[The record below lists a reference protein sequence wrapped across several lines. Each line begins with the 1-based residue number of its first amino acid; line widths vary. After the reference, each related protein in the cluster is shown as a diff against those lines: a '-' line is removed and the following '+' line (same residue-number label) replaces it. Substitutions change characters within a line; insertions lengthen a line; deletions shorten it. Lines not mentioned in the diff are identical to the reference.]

1 MHRECS
7 QMKSCKLIPARKMF
21 LFNAV
26 GEKKESCIFL
36 VFIVFMAVRDVV
48 LAGT

>member
-1 MHRECS
+1 
-7 QMKSCKLIPARKMF
+7 MKSCKLIPARKMF

-26 GEKKESCIFL
+26 GGKKRKLHLL